1 MGSETLLSD
10 VPNHAKANT
19 LTSSSSKSNSTN
31 SNTNNGHSIDNP
43 HNIQVVT
50 NHDHQP
56 INPISPMSSS
66 FIPNINSN
74 TNASVGCSSS
84 STTNQSKENL
94 NAYQFKEYGMA
105 RHSSRGGGLVGLD
118 YDRDETSTQ
127 SSNFTHFS
135 KESSNGNGST
145 GGTGMIRSKS
155 RIIFS
160 DSEKFQSHHDLKSY
174 YEKEEEME
182 RHRKI
187 YDMNVSSND
196 AAAVE
201 SSALRM
207 IEPTKF
213 FGRDVRTWTNGAA
226 EEPNFEKHLR
236 HFIDIHIAKA
246 RRKREEKYLAV
257 MKKIGMGDGRHDD
270 TRNMGYYKHS
280 ISSNSYI
287 PYPSLRHERRF
298 LYDVETYPLHIH
310 LAEILG
316 VSDLSLIH
324 NHTIQ
329 DKKMLMKPLLDARK
343 REAFHKCYDNF
354 VTSFCIPLL
363 HSLAMS
369 DNLFNESSSSR
380 QQNNDHQRKISYR
393 YQAFPCIRVNRPG
406 EFSIGPHCDMAYGH
420 SMGNINFHIP
430 LTPTY
435 GTNALYT
442 ESHPGREDWHPLKT
456 KSIGLGYS
464 FDGARNLHFT
474 LENTTQ
480 HTRVSIDFRIAI
492 HRGGETKR
500 QNIPMSIGPNNVK
513 MMMEYNELLRQA
525 MQQQEDERCNDVH
538 DVLCHKKMLQ
548 DNYSSFPGYYEEAY
562 VELGSSSSPSSS
574 SMKKNNGGGGHGPGP
589 VVCKRN
595 TTLMHPD
602 RRVGF
607 PF

>member
-10 VPNHAKANT
+10 VPSHAKANT
-19 LTSSSSKSNSTN
+19 FISSSSKNNNNNNTKNKHTNSTSHN
-31 SNTNNGHSIDNP
+31 KDTP
-43 HNIQVVT
+43 HIQVLT
-50 NHDHQP
+50 NHDHP
-56 INPISPMSSS
+56 IQAISPMPSS
-66 FIPNINSN
+66 FIPNSN
-74 TNASVGCSSS
+74 TNASVGCSYS
-84 STTNQSKENL
+84 STINQSKENL
-94 NAYQFKEYGMA
+94 NAYQFKEYALA
-105 RHSSRGGGLVGLD
+105 RHSSRGGGLVGLE
-118 YDRDETSTQ
+118 YDRDEISTQ
-127 SSNFTHFS
+127 SSNFTHHS
-135 KESSNGNGST
+135 KESSNGNASAI
-145 GGTGMIRSKS
+145 GGGGGGGMIRSKS

-174 YEKEEEME
+174 YEKEEELE
-182 RHRKI
+182 KHRKI
-187 YDMNVSSND
+187 HDVNLITT
-196 AAAVE
+196 E
-201 SSALRM
+201 SSSLRM

-213 FGRDVRTWTNGAA
+213 FGRDIRTWTNGSA
-226 EEPNFEKHLR
+226 EETNFDKYLR

-257 MKKIGMGDGRHDD
+257 MKKIGMGDYQDD
-270 TRNMGYYKHS
+270 NSRSMGYYKNS
-280 ISSNSYI
+280 ISSNTYI

-310 LAEILG
+310 LAQILG
-316 VSDLSLIH
+316 VSDLSMIH

-329 DKKMLMKPLLDARK
+329 DKKKLMKPLLDARK

-380 QQNNDHQRKISYR
+380 QNNDHQRKISYR

-492 HRGGETKR
+492 HRGGEPR
-500 QNIPMSIGPNNVK
+500 REDIPFMSSIGPNNVK
-513 MMMEYNELLRQA
+513 MMMQNSRILREA
-525 MQQQEDERCNDVH
+525 MQQQQEDERCNDVH

-548 DNYSSFPGYYEEAY
+548 DNYSSFAGYYEEAY
-562 VELGSSSSPSSS
+562 VELGSSSSSPS
-574 SMKKNNGGGGHGPGP
+574 MRNNNEGGHGPGP